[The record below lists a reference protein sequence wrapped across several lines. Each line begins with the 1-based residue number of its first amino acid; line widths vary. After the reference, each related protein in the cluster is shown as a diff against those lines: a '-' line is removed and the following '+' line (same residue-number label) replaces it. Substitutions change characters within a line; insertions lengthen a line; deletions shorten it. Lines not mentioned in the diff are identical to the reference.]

1 MDDKEFKR
9 KLSEVAV
16 WRIEKV
22 SNTAVKEGI
31 RRARGKFKPVTED
44 EPEPDLAVK
53 LEDGC
58 NPTMALTLV
67 GLLPCATNCEDC
79 GVHCPNGREVTA
91 KLYPSRTLGKH
102 WRKRC
107 VTCQR
112 YLNKDTG
119 KYTVP
124 GNDASN
130 HYSTKL
136 SPGHQVSFE
145 NDQEIITINCENT
158 QAE

>member
-1 MDDKEFKR
+1 MDDNEFKR
-9 KLSEVAV
+9 ILSEVAE
-16 WRIEKV
+16 WRFEKV
-22 SNTAVKEGI
+22 SDTQIKQS
-31 RRARGKFKPVTED
+31 RKMARGKFKPTVEGE
-44 EPEPDLAVK
+44 EPEMAVQLIDGVNPTTVPILVK
-53 LEDGC
+53 LK
-58 NPTMALTLV
+58 
-67 GLLPCATNCEDC
+67 PCATICEDC

-91 KLYPSRTLGKH
+91 KLYPSRTLGLH

-124 GNDASN
+124 DNNASN

-136 SPGHQVSFE
+136 SPGHQVTFE
-145 NDQEIITINCENT
+145 SDEEIITIHCENT